1 MRGEHDA
8 NLLAISD
15 PCRLDRGGEC
25 RCGVQQLGWC
35 SRTSLS
41 GVIAWALTVLL
52 LIGSFAVVGWL
63 PTGNPPISDW
73 RGVLI
78 DQRNKISLSRFQLVL
93 WSLLVIA
100 TIIVEGILN
109 AVWGVKNPLQLSVP
123 PQMWI
128 LLGLSSGFGGR
139 GAHRPWDETTR

>member
-1 MRGEHDA
+1 MRTFWLFPILVVLIVVVNVVAACNSSVGA
-8 NLLAISD
+8 
-15 PCRLDRGGEC
+15 PG
-25 RCGVQQLGWC
+25 
-35 SRTSLS
+35 LS

>member
-1 MRGEHDA
+1 MRTFWLFPILVVLIVVVNVVAACNSSVGA
-8 NLLAISD
+8 
-15 PCRLDRGGEC
+15 PG
-25 RCGVQQLGWC
+25 
-35 SRTSLS
+35 LS

-100 TIIVEGILN
+100 TIIVE
-109 AVWGVKNPLQLSVP
+109 A
-123 PQMWI
+123 
-128 LLGLSSGFGGR
+128 F
-139 GAHRPWDETTR
+139 